1 MKQGITVFGYGSH
14 AKQIAKKLKQSNPIF
29 IVETDARLLR
39 QALDDGYGDA
49 KLIEATNDEAI
60 KNLQINRIGD
70 FTIVAIDDEAINLF
84 LVLSLRAIYPDMQII
99 AISNSLEMNH
109 KLSIAGASKVIDI
122 YEPSANKIF
131 NLLEKPYVMKVFDT
145 LFNPKSAISFKE
157 FTLLGNSDML
167 GKTLSQIDFG
177 AYNIILIGATSA
189 VGEHFTFSTH
199 GHNHVL
205 EQNDVLVCVGKN
217 EDLRRFELDFTT

>member
-1 MKQGITVFGYGSH
+1 MQGITVFGYGSH
-14 AKQIAKKLKQSNPIF
+14 AKQIAKKLKQSNPVF
-29 IVETDARLLR
+29 VVETNPHLVQ
-39 QALDDGYGDA
+39 QALDDGYADA
-49 KLIEATNDEAI
+49 KLIEATNDAAIEA
-60 KNLQINRIGD
+60 LQIDAIGN

-84 LVLSLRAIYPDMQII
+84 LVLSLRAIYPRMQII

-145 LFNPKSAISFKE
+145 LFNPKSQISFKE
-157 FTLLGNSDML
+157 FTLSANSDMI

-205 EQNDVLVCVGKN
+205 EKSDVLVCVGDDK
-217 EDLRRFELDFTT
+217 DLERFALDFTT